1 MNTAVFVFVFSC
13 FVLKSEKKSIEWHPC
28 KRARQKRIL
37 SFSRG
42 REPIPA
48 SRAGGKF
55 AAPGKAVTSSG
66 KVAYLVIVNR
76 RVSNATCRPRVSRV
90 PTYPREERVHDR
102 PTFRQHKV
110 QMSSRTFSSTFCVFG
125 VFCVVVVAVGVG
137 REQPLQ

>member
-48 SRAGGKF
+48 SR

-110 QMSSRTFSSTFCVFG
+110 QMSSRIQSTFCVFG
-125 VFCVVVVAVGVG
+125 VFCVVVRAVGVG

>member
-13 FVLKSEKKSIEWHPC
+13 FVLKSEKKSIECMAP

-48 SRAGGKF
+48 SRGGGKF
-55 AAPGKAVTSSG
+55 AAPGKAVTSSR

-110 QMSSRTFSSTFCVFG
+110 QMSSRIQSTFCVFG
-125 VFCVVVVAVGVG
+125 VFCVVVRAVGVG